1 MPAETDIAI
10 RVRTALADYLKRDVK
25 TIKPSDALRNDLG
38 LDSMAT
44 IELLYQIEDAFDVQ
58 IPDQDLPALVTVA
71 NVTAYI
77 EGKWRPPSRRR
88 QSHRP
93 RDRSRRKG
101 IAGMPAGQDRG

>member
-10 RVRTALADYLKRDVK
+10 RVRTALASYLKRDVK

-44 IELLYQIEDAFDVQ
+44 IELLYEIEDAFDVQ
-58 IPDQDLPALVTVA
+58 IPDQDLATLVTVA

-77 EGKWRPPSRRR
+77 EGKAAPAQPAVAKPPF
-88 QSHRP
+88 P
-93 RDRSRRKG
+93 RLKPGKKG
-101 IAGMPAGQDRG
+101 

>member
-1 MPAETDIAI
+1 MPTETDIAI

-44 IELLYQIEDAFDVQ
+44 IELVYQIEDAFDVQ
-58 IPDQDLPALVTVA
+58 IPDQDLPSLVTVA

-77 EGKWRPPSRRR
+77 ERNVAPARPAAAKPPSP
-88 QSHRP
+88 RP
-93 RDRSRRKG
+93 KPKKKG
-101 IAGMPAGQDRG
+101 

>member
-1 MPAETDIAI
+1 MPPETDIAI

-58 IPDQDLPALVTVA
+58 IPDQDLPTLITVA
-71 NVTAYI
+71 NVTAYV
-77 EGKWRPPSRRR
+77 EGKVASV
-88 QSHRP
+88 QAAAKK
-93 RDRSRRKG
+93 KG
-101 IAGMPAGQDRG
+101 

>member
-10 RVRTALADYLKRDVK
+10 RVRTALADYLTRDVK

-58 IPDQDLPALVTVA
+58 IPDQDLAKLLTVA

-77 EGKWRPPSRRR
+77 EGKVAPARPAAAKPPSP
-88 QSHRP
+88 RP
-93 RDRSRRKG
+93 KPKKKG
-101 IAGMPAGQDRG
+101 

>member
-58 IPDQDLPALVTVA
+58 IPDQDLPTLITVA
-71 NVTAYI
+71 NVTAYV
-77 EGKWRPPSRRR
+77 EGKVASV
-88 QSHRP
+88 QAAAKK
-93 RDRSRRKG
+93 KG
-101 IAGMPAGQDRG
+101 

>member
-58 IPDQDLPALVTVA
+58 IPDQDLAKLVTVA

-77 EGKWRPPSRRR
+77 EGNVSPARPAAVKPPSP
-88 QSHRP
+88 RP
-93 RDRSRRKG
+93 KPKKKG
-101 IAGMPAGQDRG
+101 

>member
-44 IELLYQIEDAFDVQ
+44 IELVYQIEDAFDVQ
-58 IPDQDLPALVTVA
+58 IPDQDLAKLVTVA

-77 EGKWRPPSRRR
+77 ERHVAPDRPAAKPPSP
-88 QSHRP
+88 RP
-93 RDRSRRKG
+93 KPKKTG
-101 IAGMPAGQDRG
+101 

>member
-10 RVRTALADYLKRDVK
+10 RVRTTLAGYLKRDVK

-44 IELLYQIEDAFDVQ
+44 IELLYQIEDVFDVQ
-58 IPDQDLPALVTVA
+58 IPDEDLVALVTVA

-77 EGKWRPPSRRR
+77 EGKVAPAPPAAPPLPSPRPKPKK
-88 QSHRP
+88 
-93 RDRSRRKG
+93 KG
-101 IAGMPAGQDRG
+101 

>member
-10 RVRTALADYLKRDVK
+10 RVRTALADFLKRDVT
-25 TIKPSDALRNDLG
+25 TIKPSDTLRNDLG

-58 IPDQDLPALVTVA
+58 IPDQDLAKLVTVA

-77 EGKWRPPSRRR
+77 EGNVAPARPTVAKPPSP
-88 QSHRP
+88 RP
-93 RDRSRRKG
+93 KPKKKG
-101 IAGMPAGQDRG
+101 

>member
-44 IELLYQIEDAFDVQ
+44 IELLYQIEDVFDVQ
-58 IPDQDLPALVTVA
+58 IPDKDLDTLVTVA

-77 EGKWRPPSRRR
+77 EGKVPPSP
-88 QSHRP
+88 QVSAKPLSPRP
-93 RDRSRRKG
+93 KPKKKG
-101 IAGMPAGQDRG
+101 

>member
-10 RVRTALADYLKRDVK
+10 RVRTALASYLKRDVK

-44 IELLYQIEDAFDVQ
+44 IELLYEIEDAFDVQ
-58 IPDQDLPALVTVA
+58 IPDQDLATLVTVA

-77 EGKWRPPSRRR
+77 EGKVAPAQPAAAKPSSPRPKRGK
-88 QSHRP
+88 
-93 RDRSRRKG
+93 KG
-101 IAGMPAGQDRG
+101 

>member
-58 IPDQDLPALVTVA
+58 IPDQDLAKLVTVA

-77 EGKWRPPSRRR
+77 EGNVAPARPAAKPPSP
-88 QSHRP
+88 RP
-93 RDRSRRKG
+93 KPKKKG
-101 IAGMPAGQDRG
+101 